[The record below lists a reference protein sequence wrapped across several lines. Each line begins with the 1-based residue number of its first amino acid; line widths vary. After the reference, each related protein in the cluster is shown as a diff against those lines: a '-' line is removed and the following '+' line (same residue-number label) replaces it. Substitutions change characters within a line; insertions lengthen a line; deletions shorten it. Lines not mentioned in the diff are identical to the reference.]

1 MKKLAYGIF
10 GGMISFVSL
19 VGYAMY
25 KKNKSKVHIY
35 LDFGEK
41 DRDAEKM
48 FVDIWRKNKEYFSRM
63 TISNDDRFSYGGRN
77 VRRYRFDIDDQG
89 LHLLDGFIINF

>member
-1 MKKLAYGIF
+1 MKNVAAGILSGIVTF
-10 GGMISFVSL
+10 ASL

-41 DRDAEKM
+41 DRDAEKR
-48 FVDIWRKNKEYFSRM
+48 FIDIWRKNKKYFSRM
-63 TISNDDRFSYGGRN
+63 VISNDDRFGFERRN
-77 VRRYRFDIDDQG
+77 IRRYKFDIDDCG
-89 LHLLDGFIINF
+89 LNLLDGFIINF